1 MAGRPQKRTRETRDR
16 ILAAARELFDARG
29 YEDTSVDAVA
39 ERAGVAKATVFAHFT
54 DKTNLLIAVRIGSLD
69 ALTEAMRA
77 EIDKGPCGD
86 PAAFVTGLLHP
97 WLSLYRDDPE
107 FARLY
112 LVQSTL
118 KDAPWTRQFLEVCY
132 RLEETVTEAVTLL
145 RDTGRLAADAEPVLV
160 AQGVLAFF
168 YHMIVGFSIGAI
180 PQAEA
185 QAALFDRL
193 VARWLSTA
201 LPLDGTGVS

>member
-1 MAGRPQKRTRETRDR
+1 MVGRPQKRTRETRDR

-29 YEDTSVDAVA
+29 YEETSVDAVA

-54 DKTNLLIAVRIGSLD
+54 DKTSLLIAVRIGSLD
-69 ALTEAMRA
+69 ALAGEMRTA
-77 EIDKGPCGD
+77 IDRGPSGD
-86 PAAFVTGLLHP
+86 PAAFLAGLLHP
-97 WLSLYRDDPE
+97 WLSLYRNDPE

-118 KDAPWTRQFLEVCY
+118 KDAPWTRQFLDICF
-132 RLEETVTEAVTLL
+132 RLEEAVIEAVALL
-145 RDTGRLAADAEPVLV
+145 QASGHLAANVEPELL

-180 PQAEA
+180 PQAEE
-185 QAALFDRL
+185 QAAIFDRL
-193 VARWLSTA
+193 VTRWLAAA
-201 LPLDGTGVS
+201 LPLDGAGVS

>member
-1 MAGRPQKRTRETRDR
+1 MVGRPQKRTRETREK
-16 ILAAARELFDARG
+16 ILAAARDLFDAHG
-29 YEDTSVDAVA
+29 YDETSVDAVA

-69 ALTEAMRA
+69 ALAAAMRA
-77 EIDKGPCGD
+77 EIDRGPSGD
-86 PAAFVTGLLHP
+86 PAAFIAGLLHP
-97 WLSLYRDDPE
+97 WLALYRADPE

-132 RLEETVTEAVTLL
+132 RLEETVIEAVALL
-145 RDTGRLAADAEPVLV
+145 QRSGGLAAGTEPALL

-180 PQAEA
+180 PRAEE

-193 VARWLSTA
+193 VSRWLSTA
-201 LPLDGTGVS
+201 LPAMPD